1 MGLMSI
7 WMAGGGGWGQRSR
20 ASRGWKVLLMR
31 WAGTE
36 PVFRRVFRISDRQQ
50 LDLCFLVLAARSP
63 CSSGVLWFHWKG
75 VCWIYPLSPAE
86 VALLIETSETKELHS
101 GHEGG
106 ISLWS
111 SKIRWVGCLKWPFPE
126 LWWDQV
132 SPSPTAGCS
141 PVCPLR
147 HELCHLKCMPT
158 SVYLFYQGRSEENL
172 QPRVLSSFIRA
183 LTS

>member
-7 WMAGGGGWGQRSR
+7 WMAGAGGWGQRSR
-20 ASRGWKVLLMR
+20 ASRGGKVLLMR

-36 PVFRRVFRISDRQQ
+36 PVFRCVFRISDRQQ
-50 LDLCFLVLAARSP
+50 LDLCFLVLAAHSP

-86 VALLIETSETKELHS
+86 VPLLIETSETKELHS
-101 GHEGG
+101 GHGGG

-126 LWWDQV
+126 LWWEQV
-132 SPSPTAGCS
+132 PPSPTAGCS
-141 PVCPLR
+141 PVSF
-147 HELCHLKCMPT
+147 ET
-158 SVYLFYQGRSEENL
+158 WAVSFEVYAHF
-172 QPRVLSSFIRA
+172 RVPILPGQIRGKPSAESA
-183 LTS
+183 LLIY